1 MIMRRCLLFIFITF
15 LLMACDPKLFTVDF
29 TNNAGYQLIGMF
41 DIGGNE
47 NNTAKIILS
56 QGDGYF
62 VLAESLGS
70 LESTFYAMFPNGIMQ
85 LKLYNSEILVCNSE
99 YNDEL
104 DKCLLQEYEISFDD
118 LEKLG
123 WHLYYPPTPEMK
135 DIKMWPPYEEVIKQ
149 HDKRTE

>member
-1 MIMRRCLLFIFITF
+1 
-15 LLMACDPKLFTVDF
+15 MACDPKLFTVDF

-123 WHLYYPPTPEMK
+123 WNLYYPPTPEMK

>member
-1 MIMRRCLLFIFITF
+1 MRRCLLFIFITF

-123 WHLYYPPTPEMK
+123 WNLYYPPTPEMK